1 MLILFCNNLPDDQS
15 PPLSAIP
22 GFPGMDI
29 HAYFWKFSGWKREP
43 QAYLNCLTP
52 QRKYAT
58 VKFSLIYSLMQ
69 AWRKFNSSWKRPSP
83 NSKTFTRKVS
93 FPKSALSPCSP
104 PPLS

>member
-22 GFPGMDI
+22 GFPGMDN

-69 AWRKFNSSWKRPSP
+69 HGESSIPAGSDPPRTQRPSRER
-83 NSKTFTRKVS
+83 SLFQS
-93 FPKSALSPCSP
+93 QLS
-104 PPLS
+104 LLVLLHL